1 MQIFMPYGDKHSFE
15 DSLLLTANSL
25 DNKRLGC
32 QRKEAN
38 QIIDI
43 INGKYSSWKNHPAVK
58 MIGPSYI
65 TFLKF
70 YKNVIMKVWEERG
83 FRNIKL
89 QYEEVTTVN
98 IPIWYGDEKLHS
110 SHRAAL
116 LYKNYDYYKQFGWR
130 EKPELNYYW
139 PKLVD

>member
-1 MQIFMPYGDKHSFE
+1 MQIFMPYGDKYFLEESIIQ
-15 DSLLLTANSL
+15 TARCL

-38 QIIDI
+38 QIIDV

-58 MIGPSYI
+58 MIGPLYLS
-65 TFLKF
+65 FLKL
-70 YKNVIMKVWEERG
+70 YKNIIMKVWEERG
-83 FRNIKL
+83 YKNIKL
-89 QYEEVTTVN
+89 QYETVTNVKV
-98 IPIWYGDEKLHS
+98 PWWYGNERLHS

-116 LYKNYDYYKQFGWR
+116 LYKNYEYYKKFGWK

-139 PKLVD
+139 PKVVD